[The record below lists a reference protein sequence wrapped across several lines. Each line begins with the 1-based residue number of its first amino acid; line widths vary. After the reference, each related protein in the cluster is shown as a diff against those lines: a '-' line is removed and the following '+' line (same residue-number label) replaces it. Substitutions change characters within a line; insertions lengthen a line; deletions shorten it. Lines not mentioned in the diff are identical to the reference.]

1 MNRLIAENE
10 KPPKNLRICSNDI
23 INEEGIPPEPI
34 VIIKTPEKKEETKII
49 TPPPKQ
55 QKKSK
60 SKPKPKPSKP
70 KTPSPK
76 EEKKEAKPEPEI
88 VKKEI
93 IAEEESEEESEEE
106 IEEDEFFI
114 EFDIP
119 EYLIPSDL
127 SKPCKYK
134 LNKSKRVWEVIQ
146 KMLRDFKI
154 SEKLK
159 KYNKEVSNFILLI
172 NTKEIEHLILNPLLP
187 LNVLL
192 SYYRKH
198 LYIQKI

>member
-34 VIIKTPEKKEETKII
+34 VIIKTPEKKEEIKII

-60 SKPKPKPSKP
+60 PKSKPLKPKA
-70 KTPSPK
+70 PSPK

-88 VKKEI
+88 VK
-93 IAEEESEEESEEE
+93 EEKIEEEESEEE

-119 EYLIPSDL
+119 EYLLPSDL

-154 SEKLK
+154 SDKLK